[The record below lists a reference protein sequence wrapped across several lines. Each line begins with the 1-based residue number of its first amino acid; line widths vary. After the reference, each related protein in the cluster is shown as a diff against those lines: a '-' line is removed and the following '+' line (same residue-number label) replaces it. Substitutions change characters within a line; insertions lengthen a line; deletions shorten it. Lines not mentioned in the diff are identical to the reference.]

1 MRTGIAGKGVTV
13 DETGSPSSVVET
25 RRRVEALDRL
35 TGQLAGQIVVL
46 DPREADPSTL
56 REALATIVQAMQHRV
71 REIAPAFLLLLAAQ
85 IDAER
90 WDPIKA
96 LGLAGQLF

>member
-1 MRTGIAGKGVTV
+1 M
-13 DETGSPSSVVET
+13 DEAGSPSSVVEA

-46 DPREADPSTL
+46 DLWEADPSTL
-56 REALATIVQAMQHRV
+56 REALATIVQAMQQRF
-71 REIAPAFLLLLAAQ
+71 REIAPALLLLLAAQ

-96 LGLAGQLF
+96 LGLASQLF